1 MPSDPRAALAE
12 AWASPAG
19 RKSHPRRPKQNT
31 FCLKSTL
38 SICCR
43 RSLQHDAAQPGR
55 ARGTA
60 GARELLRSCALAL
73 TLVASFAV
81 AGCVPLQFEDVGL
94 ARAGDLSASR
104 LLTQKVNFCCLKITW
119 TADWCRTSDCL
130 GLGCQTREDIACSDI
145 MSSVCAPIVPYTTR
159 SFCTVIESCR
169 LATLDLEFAKRMVEL
184 YTESKPRQ
192 VCAEALTKVICS
204 YHFPL
209 CEQDDKT
216 YPSLRKLGL
225 THTILRSHV
234 HASFNRAPSFTVDF
248 PTGLQLGDSFETEPL
263 CVDADAN
270 IACLRAINTKGND
283 VCLKI

>member
-1 MPSDPRAALAE
+1 MPSDPRSAPAE
-12 AWASPAG
+12 AGAAPDG
-19 RKSHPRRPKQNT
+19 RKSCLRRPKQNSS
-31 FCLKSTL
+31 CLKSTH
-38 SICCR
+38 SVSGKSCR
-43 RSLQHDAAQPGR
+43 RSLQHDAAQRGR
-55 ARGTA
+55 AWGTA
-60 GARELLRSCALAL
+60 GARELLRTCALAL

-104 LLTQKVNFCCLKITW
+104 LLTQKVNFCCLKISW
-119 TADWCRTSDCL
+119 TADWCRTADCL

-145 MSSVCAPIVPYTTR
+145 MSCACAAIVPYTTR

-169 LATLDLEFAKRMVEL
+169 LAKVDITFAKKMVEL

-216 YPSLRKLGL
+216 YQQICFDTCMRMFIECSQQS
-225 THTILRSHV
+225 TDRSNIRPAIRPV
-234 HASFNRAPSFTVDF
+234 RPMRPTNLELSVINR
-248 PTGLQLGDSFETEPL
+248 
-263 CVDADAN
+263 N
-270 IACLRAINTKGND
+270 R
-283 VCLKI
+283 

>member
-1 MPSDPRAALAE
+1 MAHLPLELRMKICMLLWHVVKKSKKKTLKKQRSTNHQLFDRRPGRQSRPQRHMPSDPRSALAE

-145 MSSVCAPIVPYTTR
+145 MSCVCAPLVPYTTR

-192 VCAEALTKVICS
+192 ICAQALTKVICS
-204 YHFPL
+204 YH
-209 CEQDDKT
+209 
-216 YPSLRKLGL
+216 YIYIYIYIYIYS
-225 THTILRSHV
+225 
-234 HASFNRAPSFTVDF
+234 
-248 PTGLQLGDSFETEPL
+248 
-263 CVDADAN
+263 
-270 IACLRAINTKGND
+270 
-283 VCLKI
+283 